1 MKKCEDCDECVYI
14 CEGDFIC
21 TKGEPQI
28 ILTDFSFL
36 KGDKPSGREYTYR
49 SNIPVK
55 VSDKVQINSS
65 AKGIVT
71 EVDVPKEEIAAFA
84 DKVKSIVGLVKESED
99 ENEGTV

>member
-1 MKKCEDCDECVYI
+1 M
-14 CEGDFIC
+14 
-21 TKGEPQI
+21 
-28 ILTDFSFL
+28 
-36 KGDKPSGREYTYR
+36 
-49 SNIPVK
+49 
-55 VSDKVQINSS
+55 QINSS